1 MAPESTS
8 PSKGLPVLRRAF
20 SIGSIA
26 GIRLR
31 VHWSWVAV
39 MLLVIAALNQL
50 YAGAAGERGAW
61 PLAITA
67 GLLLF
72 VSVLLHE
79 LGHALVARSYGLTV
93 GGITLFAL
101 GGATEIVETGSDP
114 IRDLLI
120 AVVGPLVSLLLA
132 FVGGLAWWHA
142 EPGPLALLAM
152 HLALTNAAMAIFNLM
167 PGYPL
172 DGGRVLWAAASFL
185 TGDEIAAARAT
196 SLVGRAFGWML
207 IAGGA
212 AYCFAATD
220 LLGGG
225 WVVLSGLFLARN
237 GSIGYRRFVVQRTLN
252 GVSVADVM
260 QRAYRA
266 VAPELPLDQFVGRY
280 VLGQI
285 DQGFP
290 VLPRPDA
297 DDPQPLLGMMTVR
310 DLRRFQLKE
319 WSLTRVG
326 EAMTPA
332 YRLRALPPE
341 MSAGEALRMLIESDQ
356 EQLPVIEGATLIGL
370 LRRRDLLGYIER
382 RATRR

>member
-1 MAPESTS
+1 M
-8 PSKGLPVLRRAF
+8 LRRAF
-20 SIGSIA
+20 LIGSIA

-31 VHWSWVAV
+31 IHWSWLAV

-50 YAGAAGERGAW
+50 YAGVAAEPGAW
-61 PLAITA
+61 ALAIA
-67 GLLLF
+67 AALLLF
-72 VSVLLHE
+72 VSILLHE
-79 LGHALVARSYGLTV
+79 LGHALVARRYGLVV

-101 GGATEIVETGSDP
+101 GGVTEIVETGTDP

-120 AVVGPLVSLLLA
+120 AVAGPLISLLLA
-132 FVGGLAWWHA
+132 FAGALAWWYA
-142 EPGPLALLAM
+142 APGPAALLAM
-152 HLALTNAAMAIFNLM
+152 HLALTNGAMAIFNLM